1 LPKQL
6 AIKGLRMADYFKDGA
21 IEVEDPPLRS
31 RSPSPNNSAASGE
44 DLAQP
49 IKEML
54 VERLE

>member
-1 LPKQL
+1 
-6 AIKGLRMADYFKDGA
+6 MADYFKDGA
-21 IEVEDPPLRS
+21 IEAEDPPLRS